1 MNFVTTT
8 FYKRVPWKY
17 IWHLFMKELGL
28 SNVNFVST
36 IFHIRVPWINT
47 CQQFMEEQSHS
58 NVVYV
63 CDKIFQRFMTGQCLQ
78 LWWDNLL
85 YCNAMYTFSWH
96 CLGKCTATAS
106 FFSDNFVQDFL
117 EVPNETI
124 EPLDFSNPVESFF
137 QHY

>member
-1 MNFVTTT
+1 MNFVITA

-63 CDKIFQRFMTGQCLQ
+63 TKIFKDSWLDNACNYGEIICYIAMQCIHFLDIAWENVLQ
-78 LWWDNLL
+78 QQVSFLTTLFKTSWKSPMRQLNLL
-85 YCNAMYTFSWH
+85 I
-96 CLGKCTATAS
+96 
-106 FFSDNFVQDFL
+106 FL
-117 EVPNETI
+117 I
-124 EPLDFSNPVESFF
+124 
-137 QHY
+137 Q